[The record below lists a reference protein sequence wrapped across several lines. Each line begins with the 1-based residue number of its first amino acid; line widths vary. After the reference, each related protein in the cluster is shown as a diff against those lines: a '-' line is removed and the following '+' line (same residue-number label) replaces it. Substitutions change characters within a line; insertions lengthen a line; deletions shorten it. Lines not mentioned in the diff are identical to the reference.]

1 MRCDE
6 CGIALF
12 EAGAIVPAGTYVR
25 VDDRSFRRVTL
36 QQRGPLPA
44 SFDGHIAEYRSE
56 AASCLCE
63 GRHPIT
69 IMPILPV
76 MPIMRAS
83 GDFVGGEHPQESKS
97 NR

>member
-12 EAGAIVPAGTYVR
+12 DAGAIVPAGTYVR

-44 SFDGHIAEYRSE
+44 SFDGHIAEYRS
-56 AASCLCE
+56 ATASCLCE
-63 GRHPIT
+63 RRHT
-69 IMPILPV
+69 TTT
-76 MPIMRAS
+76 IMRAS
-83 GDFVGGEHPQESKS
+83 GESVGGEQPQESKS
-97 NR
+97 DR